1 MSKKVNKKNWIKDA
15 VKRPGALR
23 KKLGVKKGKNITT
36 AQLNKAAK
44 SKNPR
49 TRKQANLAKT
59 FKKMKNK
66 KNKKT

>member
-1 MSKKVNKKNWIKDA
+1 MSKKKNWIKDA

-23 KKLGVKKGKNITT
+23 KKLNVKKGKNITT

-59 FKKMKNK
+59 FKKMR
-66 KNKKT
+66 KT